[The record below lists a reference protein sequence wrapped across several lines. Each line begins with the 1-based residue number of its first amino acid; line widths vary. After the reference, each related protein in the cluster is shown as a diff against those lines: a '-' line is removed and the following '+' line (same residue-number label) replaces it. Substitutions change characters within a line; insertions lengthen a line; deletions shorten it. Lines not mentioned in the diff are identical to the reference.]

1 LSVTIAVI
9 VTGNPATA
17 VVTGVC
23 DIVGAIV
30 SCPITE
36 AIPESEGAAIVA
48 LTVFVPGVAF
58 VVSTVVAWPEAF
70 VREEGGA
77 TVPPPMI
84 AEKFTVMLGTGLLY
98 ASLRVAV
105 IIDVPPAG
113 TPVGDALTTKVAG
126 VPDKMVTG
134 TDPETAGLVIDAP
147 TVVVPDARGAVRVV
161 WA

>member
-1 LSVTIAVI
+1 M

-23 DIVGAIV
+23 VIVGAIV

-36 AIPESEGAAIVA
+36 AIPESEGVAIEA
-48 LTVFVPGVAF
+48 LTVFVPGIAF
-58 VVSTVVAWPEAF
+58 VVSTVVACPEAF

-77 TVPPPMI
+77 TMPPPAI
-84 AEKFTVMLGTGLLY
+84 TEKFTVMLGTGLLY

-105 IIDVPPAG
+105 IVDVPPAG

-126 VPDKMVTG
+126 VPDDMVTG
-134 TDPETAGLVIDAP
+134 TDPERRGLVTDAP
-147 TVVVPDARGAVRVV
+147 TVVVPDARGAVRV
-161 WA
+161 A